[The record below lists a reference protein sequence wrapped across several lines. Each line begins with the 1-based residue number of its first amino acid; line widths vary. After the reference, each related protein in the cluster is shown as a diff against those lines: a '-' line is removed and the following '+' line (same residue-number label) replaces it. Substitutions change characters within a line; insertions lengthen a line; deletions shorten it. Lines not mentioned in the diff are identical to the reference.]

1 VTNPDRQR
9 FASCFRIRAPEVL
22 TEAVE
27 RAAEQHMTS
36 SSEYIRQAILDRLRS
51 DNLAPRSASVGV

>member
-1 VTNPDRQR
+1 MTNPDRQR

-22 TEAVE
+22 AEAVE

-36 SSEYIRQAILDRLRS
+36 SSEYIRQAILERLRS
-51 DNLAPRSASVGV
+51 DNLAPHATSAGA